1 MREERGQAVLVVV
14 LALAIAAAAVIGLR
28 TAQDRIVVAAHAQ
41 RAGEA
46 AVEAAAQAVAHLYGS
61 HAVAPAKL
69 VTDPRAL
76 EAARSAADELA
87 RLNGA
92 SGVAQVELV
101 CANKRIEARLVL
113 NGYSHHAGFSAPEC
127 SPS

>member
-1 MREERGQAVLVVV
+1 VREERGQAVLVVV
-14 LALAIAAAAVIGLR
+14 LALAISAAAVIGLR

-46 AVEAAAQAVAHLYGS
+46 AVEAAAQAVADLYGS

-92 SGVAQVELV
+92 SGVAQVE
-101 CANKRIEARLVL
+101 
-113 NGYSHHAGFSAPEC
+113 
-127 SPS
+127 